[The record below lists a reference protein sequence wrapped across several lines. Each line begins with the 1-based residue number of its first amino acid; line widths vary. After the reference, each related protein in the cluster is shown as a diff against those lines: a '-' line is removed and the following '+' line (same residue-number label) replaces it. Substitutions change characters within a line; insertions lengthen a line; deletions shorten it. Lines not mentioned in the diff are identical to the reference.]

1 MQPPRGEEE
10 DGVSA
15 SGEEARETF
24 GYSDLSGSDADRPE
38 ALCSARRRASAC
50 AFCDAPG
57 ARFRCGQCRSVRYCD
72 RRCQRR
78 HWARSHALDC
88 SSRRASGGAIW
99 AEPDVFAQVLA
110 GLTVRAACRVMEV
123 CLAWRR
129 CGPYLLEV
137 ARFRGHPGARRLR
150 SRPHGVAGWRRLHVA
165 EKCLLSEDFKEGGNR
180 WQRIGDHSPSVRNGD
195 ARVEENSLS
204 GGRLSARGTESFG
217 APLVAAAFVHRLAR
231 PCRPRSLRIRFRCM
245 PRTFGGRCS
254 AYIALAESDTCL
266 DQRRLDF
273 LVSGGTTSGEG
284 ESVGS
289 LRPAVALVFYTWSL
303 DGASR
308 GRGRRV
314 VGLLGDDAG
323 QRVRPIVDDAAA
335 SDSTDLEVRFV
346 WGREMQLT
354 GEATSKAEDSEAL
367 EDHDGPRLS
376 TYDGGRIGQ
385 FAHVSRR
392 RWKGREGLA
401 AATAELRVGAFG
413 RVVATSAPTAMV
425 RCIIL
430 GVGPGSAAE
439 IEEILLM

>member
-1 MQPPRGEEE
+1 MLGGQLC
-10 DGVSA
+10 SF
-15 SGEEARETF
+15 RERH
-24 GYSDLSGSDADRPE
+24 YSLALCDTETRFPACSRPE
-38 ALCSARRRASAC
+38 AKKRTECRHRGRKRERHSAT
-50 AFCDAPG
+50 P
-57 ARFRCGQCRSVRYCD
+57 
-72 RRCQRR
+72 
-78 HWARSHALDC
+78 
-88 SSRRASGGAIW
+88 
-99 AEPDVFAQVLA
+99 
-110 GLTVRAACRVMEV
+110 T
-123 CLAWRR
+123 CLAAMRT
-129 CGPYLLEV
+129 
-137 ARFRGHPGARRLR
+137 ARRLSVPR
-150 SRPHGVAGWRRLHVA
+150 GDVPQLA
-165 EKCLLSEDFKEGGNR
+165 LSVMRQGPGSITSQSWGNARTDFEQLSSALDFKEGGNR